1 MNPRVKK
8 VQPLENYLL
17 EFTFDNDEVRFFDVY
32 SYLNFGIFSELK
44 DQSFFESVM
53 PFMGSVKWPHD
64 QDFCPDTLYEE
75 SVLARACK
83 FRL

>member
-8 VQPLENYLL
+8 VQALENYLL
-17 EFTFDNDEVRFFDVY
+17 ELTFDNGEVRIFDVAP
-32 SYLNFGIFSELK
+32 YLNFGIFKELQ
-44 DQSFFESVM
+44 DEAFFKSVV

-75 SVLARACK
+75 SVK
-83 FRL
+83 K

>member
-8 VQPLENYLL
+8 VQALENYLL
-17 EFTFDNDEVRFFDVY
+17 EITFDNNEVRVFDVAP
-32 SYLNFGIFSELK
+32 YLNFGVFTELK
-44 DQSFFESVM
+44 NESFFKSVV

-75 SVLARACK
+75 SIK
-83 FRL
+83 KS